1 VRLETLEENDMRKTL
16 CGAAAV
22 LGIVAGLATNE
33 ALAQNKT
40 LTISSW
46 GGAFQKAQK
55 EAWFGIVEKELGV
68 TIKEDNTQGIADVR
82 TQVASGKPTWDLTTQ
97 GAYSCALLEKEGRLE
112 KFDADTIKAL
122 ADIPAA
128 LGRSEYC
135 APQIVYSVAIGWRDK
150 AYPGKEPP
158 GWSALWDTTNFP
170 GQRSIRKHPIYALEQ
185 ALIADGVPM
194 DKLYPLDVDRAFKK
208 LEQLKPHVLVWWSSG
223 AQSAQVLKDGE
234 VDMVAA
240 WNGRIQAVEG
250 EPEGKG
256 GKIKTTFNQQ
266 ILVSDSWM
274 IPKGAP
280 NKELAMKALQIM
292 SRPEVNARISLFINY
307 APSNDKSYDTGV
319 IPQDKLS
326 GLPNSPEN
334 FKKGFIQDVSWWVNN
349 ADEMVK
355 RFDAFLQK

>member
-1 VRLETLEENDMRKTL
+1 MRRIFH
-16 CGAAAV
+16 AAAV
-22 LGIVAGLATNE
+22 VAAVLALQASRAE
-33 ALAQNKT
+33 AQDKKV

-68 TIKEDNTQGIADVR
+68 TIKEDTTSGVADVR
-82 TQVASGKPTWDLTTQ
+82 AQVASGKPTWDLSTQ
-97 GAYSCALLEKEGRLE
+97 GAYSCALLEKEGKLE
-112 KFDADTIKAL
+112 KLDAATL
-122 ADIPAA
+122 AVAADVPAN
-128 LGRSEYC
+128 LRSEHWVS
-135 APQIVYSVAIGWRDK
+135 QIVYSVAIGWREKAFGDK
-150 AYPGKEPP
+150 KPT
-158 GWSALWDTTNFP
+158 GWAAFWDTKNFP
-170 GQRSIRKHPIYALEQ
+170 GQRSVRRHPIYALEM

-194 DKLYPLDVDRAFKK
+194 DKLYPLDIDRAFKK
-208 LEQLKPHVLVWWSSG
+208 LEELKPHVLVWWNSG

-240 WNGRIQAVEG
+240 WNGRIQALQS

-256 GKIKTTFNQQ
+256 GKIDVTFDQQ
-266 ILVSDSWM
+266 MLVSDCWL

-280 NKELAMKALQIM
+280 NKELAMKAMAIM
-292 SRPEVNARISLFINY
+292 LRPEVNARISLFINY
-307 APSNDKSYDTGV
+307 APSNGKSYGTGV
-319 IPQDKLS
+319 IPPEKLP

-334 FKKGFIQDVSWWVNN
+334 VKKGFVHSNDWWVNN

>member
-1 VRLETLEENDMRKTL
+1 MQKIWLGMLAVA
-16 CGAAAV
+16 CAA
-22 LGIVAGLATNE
+22 IAGGTGS
-33 ALAQNKT
+33 ALAQQKT

-46 GGAFQKAQK
+46 GGAFQKAQR
-55 EAWFGIVEKELGV
+55 EAWFNIVEKELGI
-68 TIKEDNTQGIADVR
+68 TIKEDNTSGIADVR

-97 GAYSCALLEKEGRLE
+97 GAYTCGLLEKEGKLE
-112 KFDADTIKAL
+112 KLDAATL
-122 ADIPAA
+122 AA
-128 LGRSEYC
+128 LKDVPADLGRTEHC
-135 APQIVYSVAIGWRDK
+135 APQIVYSIAIGWRDK
-150 AYPGKEPP
+150 AFPGKEPP
-158 GWSALWDTTNFP
+158 GWAAFWDTKSFP
-170 GQRSIRKHPIYALEQ
+170 GQRSLRKHPIYALEQ

-194 DKLYPLDVDRAFKK
+194 DKLYPIDVDRAFKK

-240 WNGRIQAVEG
+240 WNGRIQALET

-280 NKELAMKALQIM
+280 NKELALKAIAIM
-292 SRPEVNARISLFINY
+292 SRPEVNARIALFINY
-307 APSNDKSYDTGV
+307 APSNVKSYETGV
-319 IPQDKLS
+319 IPKEKLP

-334 FKKGFIQDVSWWVNN
+334 FKKGFVQNVAWWVAN

>member
-1 VRLETLEENDMRKTL
+1 MWKIL
-16 CGAAAV
+16 CGATTA
-22 LGIVAGLATNE
+22 LGIVAGLAATD
-33 ALAQNKT
+33 ATAQGKT

-55 EAWFGIVEKELGV
+55 EGWFGIVEKELGV
-68 TIKEDNTQGIADVR
+68 TIKEDNTSGIADVR

-97 GAYSCALLEKEGRLE
+97 GAYTCALLEKEGRLE
-112 KFDADTIKAL
+112 KFDADTMKAL
-122 ADIPAA
+122 ADIPTA
-128 LGRSEYC
+128 LGRSEHC
-135 APQIVYSVAIGWRDK
+135 ASQIVYSVAIGWRDK

-158 GWSALWDTTNFP
+158 GWAAFWDVKNFP
-170 GQRSIRKHPIYALEQ
+170 GQRSLRKHPIYALEQ

-194 DKLYPLDVDRAFKK
+194 DKLYPIDVDRAFKK

-234 VDMVAA
+234 VDMVGA
-240 WNGRIQAVEG
+240 WNGRIQALET
-250 EPEGKG
+250 EAEGKG
-256 GKIKTTFNQQ
+256 GKIKTTFNEQV
-266 ILVSDSWM
+266 IVSDSWM

-280 NKELAMKALQIM
+280 NKELAMKAIAIM

-307 APSNDKSYDTGV
+307 APSNVKSYDTGV
-319 IPQDKLS
+319 IPKEKMP

-334 FKKGFIQDVSWWVNN
+334 FKKGFVQNVAWWVAN

>member
-1 VRLETLEENDMRKTL
+1 MRHVKL
-16 CGAAAV
+16 GAIALACAG
-22 LGIVAGLATNE
+22 LVAGVSAAN
-33 ALAQNKT
+33 AQDKKT

-68 TIKEDNTQGIADVR
+68 TIKEDNTSGIADVR

-97 GAYSCALLEKEGRLE
+97 GMYSCLLLEKEGRLE
-112 KFDADTIKAL
+112 PLSDEVLAVAKDVPDALK
-122 ADIPAA
+122 
-128 LGRSEYC
+128 SKSC
-135 APQIVYSVAIGWRDK
+135 VSQIVYSVAIGWRDK
-150 AYPGKEPP
+150 AFPGKEPQ
-158 GWSALWDTTNFP
+158 GWADFWDVKKFP
-170 GQRSIRKHPIYALEQ
+170 GQRSIRKHPIYALEM

-208 LEQLKPHVLVWWSSG
+208 LEQIKPHVLVWWGSG

-234 VDMVAA
+234 VDMVSA
-240 WNGRIQAVEG
+240 WNGRIQALEN

-266 ILVSDSWM
+266 ILVSDAWM
-274 IPKGAP
+274 VPKGAP
-280 NKELAMKALQIM
+280 NKDLAMKAIAIM
-292 SRPEVNARISLFINY
+292 TRAEVNARISNYINY
-307 APSNDKSYDTGV
+307 APANSKGYDTGV
-319 IPQDKLS
+319 IPKEKLP
-326 GLPNSPEN
+326 GLPNSPQN
-334 FKKGFIQDVSWWVNN
+334 VKKGFVQDNQWWVKN